1 MWDALGAQGK
11 RSVLIGVPP
20 SFPPPTEFPGW
31 RVGCFLTPPS
41 AERWAYPQELEV
53 EIEEELG
60 GKGQYIFDI
69 PNFRQAGYDTTLDQV
84 YKMTERRFQVGRR
97 MIQNK
102 PWDFFMLCDIAPD
115 RLHHVFWQF
124 YDTRHPLYEAGN
136 QYEGIFQDY
145 YRFLDR
151 QLADFLELVP
161 EDAVTIVMS
170 DHGARPMMGGL
181 CFNDWL
187 IQEGFLALEEKP
199 AGPMPIKEARIDWSR
214 TRAWGDGGYYGRL
227 FLNVKG
233 REPQGQVEPADYEAT
248 RDELIAKLEAA
259 PGPDG
264 QPLGT
269 KVLKP
274 QDVYPEV
281 RGVAPDLI
289 VYFGDLEW
297 RSVGSVG
304 NAEPVH
310 LRERHRPRRREPRPR
325 RGLHHEGP
333 ARAADGQGR
342 RHAAR
347 RRRPHDPRHL
357 RHRLDRGVADR
368 RWKELP
374 AVSDQKGFTVWFTGL
389 SGSGKSTIAEM
400 LFHEFQARGMK
411 TEILDGDVV
420 RQNLSKGLGFSKED
434 RDTNIMRIGFVANL
448 LTRNGVAAICCP
460 ISPVQGDA
468 RREPRADRRVRR
480 GLRARDR
487 RGDRRQPRP
496 EGPLQESPCG

>member
-1 MWDALGAQGK
+1 MQQGPRVVVIGLDCGTPKLLFDDLHAEVPTIAKLMGEGLYGDLASITPPITVPAWACGFTGTTPGQLGLYGFRNRKDTTYDGLSIAHSGSIKVPAVWDALGAQGK

-124 YDTRHPLYEAGN
+124 YDKRHPLYEAGN

-151 QLADFLELVP
+151 QLADFLEQVP

-187 IQEGFLALEEKP
+187 IQEGFLTLEEKP
-199 AGPMPIKEARIDWSR
+199 SGPMPIKEARIDWSR

-233 REPQGQVEPADYEAT
+233 REPQGQIEPADYEAV
-248 RDELIAKLEAA
+248 RNELIAKLEAA

-269 KVLKP
+269 KVHKP

-289 VYFGDLEW
+289 VYFGDLDW
-297 RSVGSVG
+297 RSVGAVG
-304 NAEPVH
+304 NESIYTYENDTGTDGANHDRWAFFSMMNLPGQPMGKVDGMS
-310 LRERHRPRRREPRPR
+310 LVDV
-325 RGLHHEGP
+325 GP
-333 ARAADGQGR
+333 SILSLYDIEAPAGAVGR
-342 RHAAR
+342 
-347 RRRPHDPRHL
+347 
-357 RHRLDRGVADR
+357 
-368 RWKELP
+368 
-374 AVSDQKGFTVWFTGL
+374 SF
-389 SGSGKSTIAEM
+389 
-400 LFHEFQARGMK
+400 
-411 TEILDGDVV
+411 
-420 RQNLSKGLGFSKED
+420 
-434 RDTNIMRIGFVANL
+434 
-448 LTRNGVAAICCP
+448 
-460 ISPVQGDA
+460 
-468 RREPRADRRVRR
+468 
-480 GLRARDR
+480 
-487 RGDRRQPRP
+487 
-496 EGPLQESPCG
+496 LQ